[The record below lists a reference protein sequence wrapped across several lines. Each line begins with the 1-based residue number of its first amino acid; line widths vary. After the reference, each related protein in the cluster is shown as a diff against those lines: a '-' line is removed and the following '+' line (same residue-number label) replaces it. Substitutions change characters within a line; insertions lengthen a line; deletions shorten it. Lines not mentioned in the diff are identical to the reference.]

1 MDLQELAQ
9 WLGECVS
16 PEQEQVQF
24 DFPSEQHPEEGAPV
38 AGYHVAYTHID
49 PDTKE
54 TTYVSPLTYTS
65 TPGLIAPESDTFLKS
80 SVPVH
85 NTRESDVGFYYF
97 VDQGIAENYM
107 RMIALDKLRRD
118 SQRQTSGLT
127 LLRVSGIADIS
138 SSGLRMKDMHI
149 DDEVFSIPVEDMVAL
164 SDRLKHR

>member
-1 MDLQELAQ
+1 MNLQELAQ
-9 WLGECVS
+9 WLGEDVS
-16 PEQEQVQF
+16 PEYVQF
-24 DFPSEQHPEEGAPV
+24 DLPPEQHPEEGAPV
-38 AGYHVAYTHID
+38 AGYHVAYAHID

-65 TPGLIAPESDTFLKS
+65 TLGLIAPESDTFLKS

-107 RMIALDKLRRD
+107 RMIALDKLRED

-127 LLRVSGIADIS
+127 LLRVSGIADTS

>member
-1 MDLQELAQ
+1 MNLQELAQ
-9 WLGECVS
+9 WLGEGVS
-16 PEQEQVQF
+16 PEQIQF
-24 DFPSEQHPEEGAPV
+24 DLPSEQHPEEGMPV
-38 AGYHVAYTHID
+38 VGYHVAYTYTD

-54 TTYVSPLTYTS
+54 TTYVSPLTYTPA
-65 TPGLIAPESDTFLKS
+65 PGLIAPESDTFLKS

-97 VDQGIAENYM
+97 VDQGMAENYM
-107 RMIALDKLRRD
+107 RMIALDKLQEG
-118 SQRQTSGLT
+118 SQRQASDLT
-127 LLRVSGIADIS
+127 LLRVSGIADTS